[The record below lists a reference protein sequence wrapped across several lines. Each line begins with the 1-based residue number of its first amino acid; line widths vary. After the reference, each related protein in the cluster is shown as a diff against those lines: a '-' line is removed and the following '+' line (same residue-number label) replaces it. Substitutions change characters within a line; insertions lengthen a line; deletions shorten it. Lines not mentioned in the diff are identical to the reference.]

1 MLNMLRADLENEK
14 QSNIIEEST
23 VKGVDTDLRDAFLED
38 LGEDDIEVDEDPELS
53 AFVKKIPEYDEEKE
67 INKRLKRLAESFI
80 PEYAL

>member
-23 VKGVDTDLRDAFLED
+23 VKGVYTDLRDAFLED